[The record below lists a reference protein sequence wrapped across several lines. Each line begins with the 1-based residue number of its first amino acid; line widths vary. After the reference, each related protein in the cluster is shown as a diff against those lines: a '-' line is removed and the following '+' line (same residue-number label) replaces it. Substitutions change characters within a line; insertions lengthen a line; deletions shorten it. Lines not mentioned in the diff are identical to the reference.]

1 MAALNGQCPFNI
13 QNNKIPNDQRSD
25 SKGLCGVFETTSG
38 AIYVGVPQYEF
49 IVFDA

>member
-1 MAALNGQCPFNI
+1 M
-13 QNNKIPNDQRSD
+13 PNDQRSE

-49 IVFDA
+49 IFLLTCPTINIYK